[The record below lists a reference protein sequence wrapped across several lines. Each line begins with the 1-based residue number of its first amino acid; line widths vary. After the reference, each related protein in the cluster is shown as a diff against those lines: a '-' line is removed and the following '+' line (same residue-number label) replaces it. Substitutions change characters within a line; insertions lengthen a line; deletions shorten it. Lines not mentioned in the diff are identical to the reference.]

1 MAKKVEAKSFLRS
14 RTLWF
19 NVVTILL
26 GVVQVVSNVYYI
38 PTDIL
43 ALING
48 IGNVLLRFLTKEKLA
63 F

>member
-1 MAKKVEAKSFLRS
+1 MAKETTKVWYKSK
-14 RTLWF
+14 TLYF
-19 NVVTILL
+19 NLITILL

>member
-1 MAKKVEAKSFLRS
+1 MAKETPKLWYKSK
-14 RTLWF
+14 TLYF
-19 NVVTILL
+19 NLITILL

>member
-1 MAKKVEAKSFLRS
+1 MTKKMDKPFWKSK
-14 RTLWF
+14 TLYF
-19 NVVTILL
+19 NLVTILL

-48 IGNVLLRFLTKEKLA
+48 VGNVFLRFLTSEKIA

>member
-1 MAKKVEAKSFLRS
+1 MAKTKSLFKS
-14 RTLWF
+14 KTLYF
-19 NVVTILL
+19 NLLTILL
-26 GVVQVVSNVYYI
+26 GVVQVVRNVYYI

>member
-1 MAKKVEAKSFLRS
+1 MAKTKSLFKS
-14 RTLWF
+14 KTLYF
-19 NVVTILL
+19 NLLTILL